1 MGSCIFIG
9 THSAV
14 LDEKSRMVMPAGFRK
29 DNNPDVLNGDF
40 YFTPHEN
47 GFIIVRPIAVWEAY
61 QQSIMDAEDLN
72 GSQKRQ
78 FIRLLCNNSVKARL
92 DSQHRIVLN
101 QSLRRFL
108 TFETEEPR
116 QKMVVVG
123 SGEELEL
130 WPAEKYRGE
139 SDSTQELSRFINS
152 FDGR

>member
-29 DNNPDVLNGDF
+29 NNNPEILNGDF

-47 GFIIVRPIAVWEAY
+47 GFIIVRPTEVWEAY
-61 QQSIMDAEDLN
+61 QQSVMDAEDL
-72 GSQKRQ
+72 GEPQKRQ
-78 FIRLLCNNSVKARL
+78 FVRLLCNNSVKAKL
-92 DSQHRIVLN
+92 DSQHRIVLS

-108 TFETEEPR
+108 AFENDEPR

-123 SGEELEL
+123 SGSELEL
-130 WPAEKYRGE
+130 WPAERYRGE

>member
-1 MGSCIFIG
+1 MSSCLFIG

-29 DNNPDVLNGDF
+29 DNSPEILDGDF

-47 GFIIVRPIAVWEAY
+47 GFIIVRPSVVWEKY
-61 QQSIMDAEDLN
+61 QQTIMSSEDLS

-78 FIRLLCNNSVKARL
+78 FIRLLCNNSVKAKL
-92 DSQHRIVLN
+92 DTQYRIVLN
-101 QSLRRFL
+101 QTLRRFL
-108 TFETEEPR
+108 PFENDEPR
-116 QKMVVVG
+116 QKMLVVG

-130 WPAEKYRGE
+130 WPADRYRGE
-139 SDSTQELSRFINS
+139 TDSTQELSRFING